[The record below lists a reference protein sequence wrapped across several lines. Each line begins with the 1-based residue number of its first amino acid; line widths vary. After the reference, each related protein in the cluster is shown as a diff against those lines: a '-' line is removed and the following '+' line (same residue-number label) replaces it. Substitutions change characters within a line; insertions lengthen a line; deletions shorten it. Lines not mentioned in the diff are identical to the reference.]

1 MKASIASARP
11 WRLLDTGLRTGSENM
26 ALDSA
31 LLTTRAEG
39 SSPDTLRFLR
49 FSPPAVLVGYHQSVA
64 EEVRVEYCREVG
76 IEINRRVTGGGAIYL
91 DAGQLGWEIICSYQA
106 LGQGLHMERI
116 TKALCETVAQGLR
129 RLKVDAWFRPRN
141 DIEVHGRKISGTGG
155 SFERE
160 CFLFQGTLLIDFN
173 LQNLIKALRI
183 PTEKLNRRELSSAAE
198 RVTSVKEQLGFVPPF
213 GEIRAVLADA
223 FRETF
228 GITFQLGG
236 LTPREEELFADELKV
251 MRSDSWIYGDRLPS
265 MHQEVFR
272 SIHKEDGGL
281 IRVAAKVDVGRRILR
296 DVLIT
301 GDFFIR
307 PRRAVYDLESALK
320 HKKLENLDETVR
332 QFFTDRSRCLLQ
344 LTPDDF
350 IRALRMAVDKVSYT
364 SYGFSIEEA
373 KFLTCLQGGMEDIL
387 GRCDLLLLPYCAK
400 LPDCPLRFRDGCEQC
415 GKCTVGEAWAMGTE
429 AGLKVKTIQN
439 YEHLVG
445 ELIREKESGTRAYIG
460 CCCEAFMVKRQE
472 AFKNARLPG
481 LLVDIENTTCY
492 ELRQEQEAYRGS
504 FANQT
509 HLRLTLLRKLLE
521 AVARARAAR
530 SPSHA
535 AA

>member
-1 MKASIASARP
+1 MNGSLPHARP
-11 WRLLDTGLRTGSENM
+11 WRLLDTGLRSGAENM

-31 LLTTRAEG
+31 LLTARAEG

-49 FSPPAVLVGYHQSVA
+49 FSPPVALVGYHQSVA
-64 EEVRVEYCREVG
+64 EEIRVDYCREVG
-76 IEINRRVTGGGAIYL
+76 IDINRRITGGGAIYF
-91 DAGQLGWEIICSYQA
+91 DAGQLGWETICSYQA

-116 TKALCETVAQGLR
+116 TQALCGAAAQGLR
-129 RLKVDAWFRPRN
+129 ALGVDAGFRPRN

-155 SFERE
+155 SFDGE

-198 RVTSVKEQLGFVPPF
+198 RVTSMKEQLGFVPPL
-213 GEIRAVLADA
+213 GEIQAVLADA
-223 FRETF
+223 FREVF
-228 GITFQLGG
+228 GITFEAGG
-236 LTPREEELFADELKV
+236 LTPREEELFADELAV

-265 MHQEVFR
+265 VHQEVLR

-281 IRVAAKVDVGRRILR
+281 IRVAAKVDVGRRILQ

-307 PRRAVYDLESALK
+307 PQRAVYDLEAALR
-320 HKKLENLDETVR
+320 HNKLDDLDETVR
-332 QFFTDRSRCLLQ
+332 QFFADRSRCLLQ
-344 LTPDDF
+344 LMPDDF
-350 IRALRMAVDKVSYT
+350 IRALRMAVDKVGYT
-364 SYGFSIEEA
+364 SYGFSMEEA
-373 KFLTCLQGGMEDIL
+373 NSLTCLHGCMEEIL
-387 GRCDLLLLPYCAK
+387 GQCDLLLLPYCAK
-400 LPDCPLRFRDGCEQC
+400 LPECSLRFRVGCEQC

-429 AGLKVKTIQN
+429 AGLKVTTIQN
-439 YEHLVG
+439 YEHLVE

-472 AFKNARLPG
+472 AFKNAGLPG

-492 ELRQEQEAYRGS
+492 ELRREQEAYRGS
-504 FANQT
+504 FTNQT
-509 HLRLTLLRKLLE
+509 HLRLKLLRKILE
-521 AVARARAAR
+521 VVTRAHATGSR
-530 SPSHA
+530 SHA